1 MASPIT
7 TIQAELRERERLYT
21 AAVVALALNTSVEK
35 VEAARQAGPLRAY
48 TVESRFHLY
57 DDESVA
63 RWDSGQDHMWADR
76 HRAHGWEQVKPIVE
90 RYRYRLNMARAV
102 VLAGDDALAASQRR
116 ADEYM

>member
-21 AAVVALALNTSVEK
+21 AAVVALALNTSIEK
-35 VEAARQAGPLRAY
+35 VAAARQAGPLRAY
-48 TVESRFHLY
+48 TVEPRCHLY

-63 RWDSGQDHMWADR
+63 RWDSGQDYMWADR
-76 HRAHGWEQVKPIVE
+76 QRVKPIVE

-116 ADEYM
+116 ADEYMER